1 MKKLEKQLL
10 EEKEMRDKLQ
20 KEMKVESR
28 KQKKNQKT
36 KIKNLTNS

>member
-1 MKKLEKQLL
+1 
-10 EEKEMRDKLQ
+10 MREKLQ

-36 KIKNLTNS
+36 KIKHLANSQVTNHFGKMIIKN